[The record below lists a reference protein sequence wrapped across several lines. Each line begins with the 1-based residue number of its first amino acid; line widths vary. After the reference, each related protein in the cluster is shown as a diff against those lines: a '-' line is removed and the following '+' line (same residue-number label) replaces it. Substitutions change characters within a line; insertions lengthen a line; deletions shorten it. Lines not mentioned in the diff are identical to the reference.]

1 MGGHRYASRPGPK
14 PRKNAMKTL
23 TAGAVSFI
31 ANDDLQPPASLPSC
45 PAWLSPAAKTE
56 FYRMLLEF
64 KTVDGWVTRAD
75 RTVLASYCQHYAS
88 WKDAAQHVAID
99 GAVIQALN
107 VHGLDIG
114 TKVNPWQT
122 VAAQES
128 ALCVKFANM
137 LGLSPG
143 ARSTLHVTPKRAG
156 LDPLMPPAPHRPDQF
171 TPPKSKPPH
180 MRVEHKKSRTKQ
192 PDPPDPIVEIQ
203 PDQVVEVQPDP
214 VEQDPVVRQ
223 DINPVVP
230 VTNAESSPTETRQSP
245 PLHWSDKAGK
255 A

>member
-14 PRKNAMKTL
+14 PKKNAMQTRPV
-23 TAGAVSFI
+23 GAPSFFY
-31 ANDDLQPPASLPSC
+31 ANEDLEPPASLPSC

-64 KTVDGWVTRAD
+64 KTVEGWVTRAD

-88 WKDAAQHVAID
+88 WKDAAQHVAIE

-143 ARSTLHVTPKRAG
+143 ARSTLHVEPKRVG
-156 LDPLMPPAPHRPDQF
+156 LDFLRPPASHRPDPL
-171 TPPKSKPPH
+171 TAPKSTPPPH
-180 MRVEHKKSRTKQ
+180 MSVERKKSETKQ
-192 PDPPDPIVEIQ
+192 LDLPDPVIEVQ
-203 PDQVVEVQPDP
+203 PQPDP
-214 VEQDPVVRQ
+214 VEPDPVVPEAQ
-223 DINPVVP
+223 DEPATVPLGDVQPQGEAVAEAPVKKKAV
-230 VTNAESSPTETRQSP
+230 NW
-245 PLHWSDKAGK
+245 PLPRF
-255 A
+255 